1 MKAHL
6 KTVLIS
12 AAVAGGL
19 AFAMPAAAQTCSLS
33 GASATSLGN
42 YDPFNPVAVSSA
54 PVTLNLIRYI
64 NPAKPSQKTQQ
75 VNFYFTKPAG
85 SPAYQIVYNGQ
96 NVLYEEPGYAG
107 APTLVANNEPTGSVN
122 VNFGGAG
129 QPESDTVTK
138 NFTVTIPPGVDLSA
152 GDPIRFDIRYV
163 CQGTGNLPNVSTPAI
178 IRNAITLNVNVLS
191 ALQASYVGL
200 ALDFGEIGDKDTA
213 TVLATPPI
221 RNGAIRVASSGPY
234 TVAMTSQN
242 NFRLTAPGASTIDY
256 EAKFLGQT
264 RNNASPSFTTTT
276 CVRAGIGGQNLP
288 ISATLK
294 EGGQTKIPAPNYA
307 DHLTVTVTPL
317 ATATAP
323 QNCVAL

>member
-12 AAVAGGL
+12 AALAGGL

-33 GASATSLGN
+33 GTSATSLGN
-42 YDPFNPVAVSSA
+42 YDPFNPVAISSA
-54 PVTLNLIRYI
+54 PVTLNLTRYV
-64 NPAKPSQKTQQ
+64 NPAKTSEKTQQ

-85 SPAYQIVYNGQ
+85 SPAYQIIHNGQ

-107 APTLVANNEPTGSVN
+107 APTLIANNEPPGSVN
-122 VNFGGAG
+122 VNFGGGG
-129 QPESDTVTK
+129 QTDTLAR
-138 NFTVTIPPGVDLSA
+138 NFVVTIPPGVDLSA

-163 CQGTGNLPNVSTPAI
+163 CQGTGGLGSVNSASI
-178 IRNAITLNVNVLS
+178 IRNAVTLNINVLS
-191 ALQASYVGL
+191 ALQASYVGS

-213 TVLATPPI
+213 TVLATPLI

-234 TVAMTSQN
+234 TVAMTSAN

-256 EAKFLGQT
+256 ETRFLGQT
-264 RNNASPSFTTTT
+264 RSNASPTFATRT
-276 CVRAGIGGQNLP
+276 CVRAGISGQNLP
-288 ISATLK
+288 IYATLK

-307 DHLTVTVTPL
+307 DQLTITVTPL

-323 QNCVAL
+323 QDCVAL

>member
-19 AFAMPAAAQTCSLS
+19 AIAMPAAAQTCGLS
-33 GASATSLGN
+33 GSSATSLGN
-42 YDPFNPVAVSSA
+42 YDPFNPVAISNATVA
-54 PVTLNLIRYI
+54 LNLTRY
-64 NPAKPSQKTQQ
+64 ADAQKKTQQ
-75 VNFYFTKPAG
+75 VDFYFTKPAG
-85 SPAYQIVYNGQ
+85 SPAYQIIYNGQ

-107 APTLVANNEPTGSVN
+107 APTLVANNEPPGSVN
-122 VNFGGAG
+122 VNFGGTS
-129 QPESDTVTK
+129 QPDTLTR
-138 NFTVTIPPGVDLSA
+138 NFIITIPPGVDLSA

-163 CQGTGNLPNVSTPAI
+163 CQGTGGLGSVNSPSI

-191 ALQASYVGL
+191 ALQASYVGS
-200 ALDFGEIGDKDTA
+200 ALDFGEIGDKDTLE
-213 TVLATPPI
+213 VLATPLI

-234 TVAMTSQN
+234 TVAMTSAN

-264 RNNASPSFTTTT
+264 RSNADPAFVTTT

-307 DHLTVTVTPL
+307 DQLTVTVTPL